1 MRWVAGDQAWDREA
15 ACLEEDPELF
25 FPVSK
30 TARAAEQLAEA
41 RAVCARCAVRAPCLE
56 FALRT
61 GAEDGVWGGLD
72 PDARRRL
79 TRTHVRSA

>member
-1 MRWVAGDQAWDREA
+1 MAAGQAWDAEA

-25 FPVSK
+25 FPVSR

-41 RAVCARCAVRAPCLE
+41 RAVCRRCPVQAPCLE

-61 GAEDGVWGGLD
+61 GAEEGVWGGLD
-72 PDARRRL
+72 PDARRQLRRM
-79 TRTHVRSA
+79 RTRSA